1 MKMLG
6 NVDPNTGMPM
16 PGGRAKN
23 PNIGNPNRKKSVIK
37 RRKNSLINSGFLLLK
52 ENMNDSK

>member
-23 PNIGNPNRKKSVIK
+23 PNIGNPNRKKIRHK
-37 RRKNSLINSGFLLLK
+37 KKKKQPDKFRLFITKG
-52 ENMNDSK
+52 EYE